1 MCAAHSFSYYSDRSN
16 DRMTQR
22 TITQLH
28 QPWRRIENS
37 SAIISCRLDVHLEL
51 RKTSCPSAAAD
62 HSLTSV
68 EPASRLTY
76 RLDSSGEPPVD
87 TPSTKSRHQSST
99 VKLNVTMASG
109 INIYSFFFIYPKKI
123 SGYPKKNLWHLKYW
137 HINFRYLQKFRISE
151 ITISDI

>member
-109 INIYSFFFIYPKKI
+109 INIYSFFFHLSPKK
-123 SGYPKKNLWHLKYW
+123 
-137 HINFRYLQKFRISE
+137 YLDIRKRIC
-151 ITISDI
+151 DI